1 MSYHPAD
8 INIMMGQ
15 QHQQPEP
22 APMSRTHQYRKV
34 MKPLLERKRRARIN
48 KCLDEIKDI
57 LVESMQMEGE
67 SVTKLEKADVLEL
80 TLKHLQKL
88 KAQQRLV
95 PKPAPARS
103 QADIAQNF
111 SQGYKACVNQV
122 SQFLTSQGG
131 STPGVHHFGAS
142 LMHHL
147 GDNLKSLETRND
159 TIAQPLTVI
168 VPQPRAAQP
177 VQQTL
182 LKPAM
187 VHESP
192 RSQII
197 QSSPLSIS
205 SSDCGYSS
213 GRDSVSPALSDLQ
226 STSSQPLDLATKS
239 VWRPF

>member
-1 MSYHPAD
+1 MSYHSAD
-8 INIMMGQ
+8 LTMMMGQ

-122 SQFLTSQGG
+122 SQFLTS
-131 STPGVHHFGAS
+131 
-142 LMHHL
+142 
-147 GDNLKSLETRND
+147 LETRND

-168 VPQPRAAQP
+168 VPQPRASQP
-177 VQQTL
+177 VQQTF

>member
-8 INIMMGQ
+8 LTMMMGQ

-95 PKPAPARS
+95 PAKRSPADVAV
-103 QADIAQNF
+103 NF
-111 SQGYKACVNQV
+111 SQGYKACVTQV
-122 SQFLTSQGG
+122 SQFLQANS
-131 STPGVHHFGAS
+131 H
-142 LMHHL
+142 
-147 GDNLKSLETRND
+147 
-159 TIAQPLTVI
+159 
-168 VPQPRAAQP
+168 
-177 VQQTL
+177 
-182 LKPAM
+182 
-187 VHESP
+187 
-192 RSQII
+192 
-197 QSSPLSIS
+197 
-205 SSDCGYSS
+205 
-213 GRDSVSPALSDLQ
+213 VSPQ
-226 STSSQPLDLATKS
+226 VHQ
-239 VWRPF
+239 F